1 MYTQKETIMTWERP
15 DFEEICLN
23 MEVTGYVNTDH

>member
-1 MYTQKETIMTWERP
+1 MYTQKGIMTWERP

>member
-1 MYTQKETIMTWERP
+1 MHTKKIIMKWERP

-23 MEVTGYVNTDH
+23 MELTGYVNTSD

>member
-1 MYTQKETIMTWERP
+1 MYIQKEIIMTWERP

-23 MEVTGYVNTDH
+23 MEVTRDVNTDH

>member
-1 MYTQKETIMTWERP
+1 MFSQQEIMTWERP

-23 MEVTGYVNTDH
+23 MEVTGYVNNID

>member
-1 MYTQKETIMTWERP
+1 MCTQKEIIMTWKRP

-23 MEVTGYVNTDH
+23 MEVTGYVNTVD